1 MSNITRIITVIFALF
16 WVLFVF
22 TDYWQKHPVYYL
34 SFQLFEYWG
43 LAIFLT
49 TMGAGVVWLA
59 SKFGK
64 QKKYQG
70 LFNGLS
76 VFALFLL
83 ISVVSVGFVYG
94 KTTNNASFDLPKAAR
109 VLGLIGGV
117 SLATYSITLVCF
129 VLGNLI
135 NDALKVR
142 LKKGDSIVTDL
153 ASGIMGLVLV
163 LFLLGAV
170 SLLHSFIIFPLM
182 AVILLA
188 GRKKALGF
196 LKTTL
201 LQPLAANKSLNA
213 LGLACFFGLVVL
225 LSLNFTALNVP
236 MPAGFDTLTLY
247 SNLPSLIGQHH
258 ALVAGFQPYNWSVFM
273 SLGQILFSS
282 TPVILALSYLGGAL
296 ALYAMYVLGRN
307 WLNLDVNYTL
317 VALLAFALIPVFS
330 GQMSAE
336 LKVDL
341 GLLFIYL
348 SVVLLLL
355 NYFSKEPKDA
365 EDKSAVKGWMQS
377 PEILLMGLLSGFS
390 LGIKLTT
397 LYFAFAVVSALWYH
411 RTAKRGMF
419 AVFLICL
426 FLVFLLRIDETGGL
440 RQYHLG
446 VDTLKWGV
454 LLASLFLFAGVY
466 LDNRKALW
474 RSIRITAFYGIFFL
488 LPFLP
493 WMVKNYVDTKSLSP
507 ATLMSGREAS
517 PAINLQIIEQN
528 WQNSGH

>member
-1 MSNITRIITVIFALF
+1 
-16 WVLFVF
+16 
-22 TDYWQKHPVYYL
+22 
-34 SFQLFEYWG
+34 
-43 LAIFLT
+43 
-49 TMGAGVVWLA
+49 
-59 SKFGK
+59 
-64 QKKYQG
+64 
-70 LFNGLS
+70 
-76 VFALFLL
+76 
-83 ISVVSVGFVYG
+83 
-94 KTTNNASFDLPKAAR
+94 
-109 VLGLIGGV
+109 
-117 SLATYSITLVCF
+117 
-129 VLGNLI
+129 
-135 NDALKVR
+135 
-142 LKKGDSIVTDL
+142 
-153 ASGIMGLVLV
+153 
-163 LFLLGAV
+163 
-170 SLLHSFIIFPLM
+170 
-182 AVILLA
+182 
-188 GRKKALGF
+188 
-196 LKTTL
+196 
-201 LQPLAANKSLNA
+201 
-213 LGLACFFGLVVL
+213 
-225 LSLNFTALNVP
+225 
-236 MPAGFDTLTLY
+236 
-247 SNLPSLIGQHH
+247 
-258 ALVAGFQPYNWSVFM
+258 
-273 SLGQILFSS
+273 
-282 TPVILALSYLGGAL
+282 
-296 ALYAMYVLGRN
+296 
-307 WLNLDVNYTL
+307 
-317 VALLAFALIPVFS
+317 
-330 GQMSAE
+330 MSAE